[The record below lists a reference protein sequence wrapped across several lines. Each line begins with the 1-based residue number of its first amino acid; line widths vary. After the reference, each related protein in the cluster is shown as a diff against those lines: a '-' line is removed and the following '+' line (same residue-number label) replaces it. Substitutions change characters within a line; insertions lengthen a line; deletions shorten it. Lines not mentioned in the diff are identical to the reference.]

1 MTAMKPSTETMQ
13 EYATTLAPGEV
24 LARAKR
30 FFATRSPLYA
40 AYIDKEG
47 PGWASFRGQ
56 GGEEVVVAAAAVEG
70 GSRVTGSSY
79 MFTMQL
85 RRFLTTLPALDRPAE
100 VA

>member
-1 MTAMKPSTETMQ
+1 MKPSTETMQ
-13 EYATTLAPGEV
+13 EYVTTLPPDEV
-24 LARAKR
+24 LTRART
-30 FFATRSPLYA
+30 FFATRNPLYA
-40 AYIDKEG
+40 AFSDKQG

-56 GGEEVVVAAAAVEG
+56 GGEELVVAAVAIAG

-85 RRFLTTLPALDRPAE
+85 RRFLTTLPALDTPAE

>member
-1 MTAMKPSTETMQ
+1 MKPSTETMQ
-13 EYATTLAPGEV
+13 EYFTTRTPADV
-24 LARAKR
+24 LAEARR
-30 FFATRSPLYA
+30 FFATRNPLYA
-40 AYIDKEG
+40 AFIDREG

-56 GGEEVVVAAAAVEG
+56 GGEEVVVAAEAVEG

-85 RRFLTTLPALDRPAE
+85 RRFFTTLPALDRPAE

>member
-1 MTAMKPSTETMQ
+1 MIAMKPSTETMQ
-13 EYATTLAPGEV
+13 EYVTTLPPDEV
-24 LARAKR
+24 LARARK

-40 AYIDKEG
+40 AFADKQG

-56 GGEEVVVAAAAVEG
+56 GGEEIVLAAAPVEG

-85 RRFLTTLPALDRPAE
+85 RRFLTTLPALDRPAG